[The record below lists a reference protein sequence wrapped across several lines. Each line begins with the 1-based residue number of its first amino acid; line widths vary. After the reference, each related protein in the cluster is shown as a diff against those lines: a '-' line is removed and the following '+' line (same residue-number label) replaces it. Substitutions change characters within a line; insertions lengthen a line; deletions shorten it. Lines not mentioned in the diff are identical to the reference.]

1 VKHLVLSTAAAASA
15 IALGWTAP
23 VQAQTSD
30 ANPQD
35 STKAEWSVKPRGRI
49 QAEIGSVEGPN
60 LDLPTNQAELGTDFR
75 IRRAYLGVDIVM
87 PGNFGARLEADFAGD
102 AVSLT
107 DAYVF
112 YKPSKQLTITA
123 GHQKAFFGLEDM
135 TSDNFSSFQER
146 AAYSTAF
153 GFERRVGLS
162 AAYAGKDFLV
172 QAGVFTDD
180 TSAFGFPSS
189 SSSPRAFD
197 DAVSFDARA
206 VYMPKLGD
214 SQLHLG
220 GSIHYRDFK
229 DTQAVR
235 YRARPFVRTTH
246 IRFVDTKALAG
257 TEGELGL
264 GAEFA
269 YLRGP
274 IHVAVESYWQKALR
288 RGLGDRTF
296 NGGYAEVGYVVTGE
310 SRAYKGG
317 TFDRLSPKNELGKG
331 GVGAVELNLRYDWLD
346 LNSGPVVGGKQ
357 DLVGLS
363 LVWVPLK
370 HLRFT
375 ADYGHLWFKDSPVTA
390 NGGRRDYEADA
401 FGLRVQFDF

>member
-1 VKHLVLSTAAAASA
+1 VTKPIYRTAAAILIGAYWALPAHAQSSDVKPVASA
-15 IALGWTAP
+15 
-23 VQAQTSD
+23 
-30 ANPQD
+30 D
-35 STKAEWSVKPRGRI
+35 SGWSVKPRGRI
-49 QAEIGSVEGPN
+49 QAEIGSVEGPA
-60 LDLPTNQAELGTDFR
+60 LDLPPNQAELGTDFR
-75 IRRAYLGVDIVM
+75 IRRAYLGVDIAM

-107 DAYVF
+107 DAYLF

-162 AAYAGKDFLV
+162 AAYAGKEFLV

-206 VYMPKLGD
+206 VYMPKLGG

-220 GSIHYRDFK
+220 GSIHYRDYK
-229 DTQAVR
+229 DPQSVR
-235 YRARPFVRTTH
+235 YRARPFVRTTD
-246 IRFVDTKALAG
+246 IRFVDTKAMAG

-274 IHVAVESYWQKALR
+274 LHVAAESFWQKALR
-288 RGLGDRTF
+288 PGLGDRTF
-296 NGGYAEVGYVVTGE
+296 NGGYAEVGYVLTGE
-310 SRAYKGG
+310 SRSYKAG
-317 TFDRLSPKNELGKG
+317 TFDRLSPKKELGKSG
-331 GVGAVELNLRYDWLD
+331 FGAVELNLRYDWLD
-346 LNSGPVVGGKQ
+346 LNSGPVVGGRQ

-370 HLRFT
+370 HLRFI
-375 ADYGHLWFKDSPVTA
+375 ADYGHLWLKDSPVTA
-390 NGGRRDYEADA
+390 SGGRRDYEADT
-401 FGLRVQFDF
+401 FGLRAQFDF